1 MSTTRTWNVCPP
13 SDRPLIWSGL
23 VHVANEPPSTE
34 HSKWSVVAGSLLVKL
49 NAIDVKPVVSPLLME
64 VPLLSGTL
72 AVSDAMV
79 GAVRST
85 VHVKTEEGT
94 PVFP

>member
-1 MSTTRTWNVCPP
+1 MPEVHPVASNDAP
-13 SDRPLIWSGL
+13 SM
-23 VHVANEPPSTE
+23 E

-94 PVFP
+94 PMFP